1 MSDDLIKRVIA
12 DLEDFPL
19 PLCESYMYE
28 GIRHLVRN
36 CGIVECRDE
45 YHQGDCIAC
54 NRPSKHDGERMARL
68 LNAIPDLVN
77 EIARLKKA
85 V

>member
-12 DLEDFPL
+12 DLEDLPL

-28 GIRHLVRN
+28 AIRHVMRN
-36 CGIVECRDE
+36 CDIECPE
-45 YHQGDCIAC
+45 HCSEC
-54 NRPSKHDGERMARL
+54 TTPNRHDGSRMARL